1 MKIKIRVSVIIPV
14 KNGQEY
20 IERSIVSALNNMSQ
34 NDEIIIVDDGSKDKT
49 LKIAKKLLNDP
60 INFTIV
66 KSKNLGAAGARNIG
80 LSKANGKFIIFLDHD
95 DTIPKNRIENH
106 LKIFKK
112 NKKIDIVS
120 GFVKVIFKKKLDLSE
135 YKYKYINNHLKLT
148 KNNYF
153 KGLILLSSTLKK
165 KIFKKL
171 KFNETYKY
179 GEDTD
184 LLMRIRKNK
193 YKFYTDRKISYY
205 YYIHGKN
212 SILNKDSSE
221 LYKKNLFNILRSNIN
236 LKFL

>member
-66 KSKNLGAAGARNIG
+66 KSRNLGAARARNIG

-95 DTIPKNRIENH
+95 DTIPKNRIANH

-112 NKKIDIVS
+112 NKKIDIIS
-120 GFVKVIFKKKLDLSE
+120 GLTKIIFKKRLDFSKFN
-135 YKYKYINNHLKLT
+135 YRFINFNLKLT

-153 KGLILLSSTLKK
+153 NGRSILSSTFKK
-165 KIFKKL
+165 KIFKNL
-171 KFNETYKY
+171 KFNETYTY
-179 GEDTD
+179 AEDTD
-184 LLMRIRKNK
+184 LLLRIRKKN
-193 YKFYTDRKISYY
+193 YKIYKDKKISYY
-205 YYIHGKN
+205 YFIHENN
-212 SILNKDSSE
+212 SIMSKDSSK

-236 LKFL
+236 